1 MSIQII
7 AIDPATHTVV
17 PREAPE
23 AMAEAG
29 VAGAF
34 RDIPKAAVHD
44 IYDAM
49 LAAAQPP
56 PPIDVVKRLEW
67 EMLHEGEHSFWR
79 AGPAP
84 FHFQVWPGTNGKW
97 LVSSGAVGMYEFCG
111 SFATHSEALTACQ
124 REFNRLV
131 AECLAGTVG
140 GGG

>member
-1 MSIQII
+1 MSDIQII
-7 AIDPATHTVV
+7 AYDPSTHAVV
-17 PREAPE
+17 PREATYDQKKMGLLRLPE
-23 AMAEAG
+23 G
-29 VAGAF
+29 
-34 RDIPKAAVHD
+34 
-44 IYDAM
+44 
-49 LAAAQPP
+49 AAATYADMVKFAPPP

-84 FHFQVWPGTNGKW
+84 FHFQVWVGTNGKW
-97 LVSSGAVGMYEFCG
+97 AVSSSAVGMYEFCG

-124 REFNRLV
+124 REFDRLV